1 MGGNSTCGYIE
12 IEHMFIVFKQKTA
25 YEVRIS
31 DWSSDVCSSDLHT
44 GHVVGGI
51 AGQRLHVDHL
61 VGRDAEFLHHLG
73 RADAAVLHRV
83 EHADARFISRRG
95 AHQLHQV
102 LVGGDDADLHAGLMG
117 DPRIGDRKS
126 TRLNSV
132 TNAQLVCRLLL
143 EKKNTHQRYT
153 YLEEHN

>member
-83 EHADARFISRRG
+83 EHADARRSEERRVGKECVRTCGSRWS
-95 AHQLHQV
+95 
-102 LVGGDDADLHAGLMG
+102 
-117 DPRIGDRKS
+117 P
-126 TRLNSV
+126 
-132 TNAQLVCRLLL
+132 
-143 EKKNTHQRYT
+143 YP
-153 YLEEHN
+153 